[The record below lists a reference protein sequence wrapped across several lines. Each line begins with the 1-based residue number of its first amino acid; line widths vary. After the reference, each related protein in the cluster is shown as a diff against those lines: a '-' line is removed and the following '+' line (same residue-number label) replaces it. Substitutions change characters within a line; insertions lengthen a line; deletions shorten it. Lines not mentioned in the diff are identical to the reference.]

1 MKKIL
6 FKKLWDLRNA
16 SFIILTTVFVMFIY
30 LNIDFVGHYF
40 GGFGWWC
47 PFVLVTAVNILIAFV
62 FAVYVVPQMY
72 ELWFKGWKVATED
85 KKEKKV
91 LKISP
96 SF

>member
-1 MKKIL
+1 MKKIS
-6 FKKLWDLRNA
+6 FKKLWDLRNV
-16 SFIILTTVFVMFIY
+16 SFIILTAVFIMFIY